1 MKVRAI
7 AVLLALCPLV
17 AAAQAAPGPA
27 APMADRLPA
36 GTLAYAGWAG
46 RSLAFDGSMFG
57 QLLNDPDVAKIVQ
70 AIGEAIRRD
79 LPTDDKKDAFAH
91 GWAMAGIA
99 WQHPVAAGLI
109 DLKKG
114 EQGPAPTA
122 ALLIDL
128 DTDREAFA
136 KQLDGLLNL
145 LKDRSDIRLTEATL
159 GSVTYRVLARGERP
173 EISIGYLGNMLFV
186 GVGADAPKAFI
197 EPAAAGKLSADKKF
211 VECLQAVAAGDV
223 QMAYYMDV
231 SGLVGKL
238 EQFVPAPAGL
248 GPPRGAGEQ
257 DAAQAHAR
265 KIRQLI
271 VALGLDKVSAAA
283 GATRVIDR
291 GLYSRTRI
299 FTPAPHRGLLLA
311 LAGPEIADED
321 LSAVPDDADFLLAAK
336 ISPQAAWDELRR
348 AIKDADPNA
357 DSRFAEEVGR
367 LEERLGVSLSRDV
380 LSQLGNTWVVSSAPS
395 RGGFL
400 TGTMLTADVK
410 DPAKLAAAI
419 GKIES
424 ALLPPPGKEPKGP
437 ATATTAPA
445 GAGQA
450 APGPTSRPSIET
462 LKFARADIHYLAL
475 PSALAPMPLAPAW
488 ALHKNHLLVAAWPQV
503 IQSAIAADGA
513 GSPVTQTADF
523 RSARS
528 RVAGKPSVLFYCNGP
543 KIARQAY
550 NLAMVGWTIGANKLA
565 GMGFKDA
572 RPSLLPPLTTVEQ
585 YLRPSIAAIC
595 PDAGGITFET
605 YGSLPS
611 AVPAAGMLLN
621 PATLWLSMP
630 AVQKAPSEAMTERD
644 EADLRSV
651 TMTLTEFQQ
660 RLAAQG
666 QVKP

>member
-7 AVLLALCPLV
+7 AVLLAVCSLM
-17 AAAQAAPGPA
+17 AAAQAAPGPT
-27 APMADRLPA
+27 APLADRLPA

-70 AIGEAIRRD
+70 AIGEAIRKD
-79 LPTDDKKDAFAH
+79 IPSDAKKDIFTR

-99 WQHPVAAGLI
+99 WQHPVAFALI
-109 DLKKG
+109 DLKNG

-145 LKDRSDIRLTEATL
+145 LKDQEYILLTDATL
-159 GSVTYRVLARGERP
+159 GSVTYRVFRPADRP
-173 EISIGYLGNMLFV
+173 EISFGYIGNMLFV
-186 GVGADAPKAFI
+186 GVGSDAPKAII

-211 VECLQAVAAGDV
+211 IECLQAVAAGDV
-223 QMAYYMDV
+223 QMAYYVDV

-238 EQFVPAPAGL
+238 EQFTPAPAT
-248 GPPRGAGEQ
+248 AGEQ
-257 DAAQAHAR
+257 DAAQARAR

-271 VALGLDKVSAAA
+271 VAMGLDKVSAAA

-336 ISPQAAWDELRR
+336 ISPQAAWDELRG

-357 DSRFAEEVGR
+357 DSRFAESVGG
-367 LEERLGVSLSRDV
+367 LEQRLGVSLSRDL
-380 LSQLGNTWVVSSAPS
+380 LSQFGDTWVLSSAPS

-400 TGTMLTADVK
+400 TGTMLSADVK

-424 ALLPPPGKEPKGP
+424 ALLPPPPPAKAPQGP
-437 ATATTAPA
+437 APATTAPA
-445 GAGQA
+445 ADKA

-475 PSALAPMPLAPAW
+475 PSALAPMPFAPAW

-550 NLAMVGWTIGANKLA
+550 NLALAGWTIGANKLA

-572 RPSLLPPLTTVEQ
+572 RPSWLPPLTTVEQ
-585 YLRPSIAAIC
+585 YLRPSIVAIC
-595 PDAGGITFET
+595 PDAAGITFET

-621 PATLWLSMP
+621 PVTLWLSMP
-630 AVQKAPSEAMTERD
+630 AVRKARAEAQD
-644 EADLRSV
+644 K
-651 TMTLTEFQQ
+651 
-660 RLAAQG
+660 
-666 QVKP
+666 VKP

>member
-7 AVLLALCPLV
+7 AVLLAVCPLV
-17 AAAQAAPGPA
+17 AAAQPVPGPT
-27 APMADRLPA
+27 APLADRLPA

-70 AIGEAIRRD
+70 AIGEAIRKD
-79 LPTDDKKDAFAH
+79 IPINAKKDIFTR

-99 WQHPVAAGLI
+99 WQHPVAAALI

-122 ALLIDL
+122 TLLIDL

-145 LKDRSDIRLTEATL
+145 LKDQDYIRLTEATL
-159 GSVTYRVLARGERP
+159 GSVSYRVLAQSADRP
-173 EISIGYLGNMLFV
+173 EISFGYIGNMLFV
-186 GVGADAPKAFI
+186 GVGADAPKAII

-211 VECLQAVAAGDV
+211 IECLQAVAAGDV

-238 EQFVPAPAGL
+238 EQFTAAPAT
-248 GPPRGAGEQ
+248 AGEQ
-257 DAAQAHAR
+257 DAAQARAR

-271 VALGLDKVSAAA
+271 VAMGLDKVSAAA

-311 LAGPEIADED
+311 LAGPEITDED

-336 ISPQAAWDELRR
+336 ISPQAAWDELRG

-367 LEERLGVSLSRDV
+367 IEQRLGVSLSRDV
-380 LSQLGNTWVVSSAPS
+380 LSQFGDTWVVSSAPS

-400 TGTMLTADVK
+400 TGTMLSADIK
-410 DPAKLAAAI
+410 DPARLAATI

-424 ALLPPPGKEPKGP
+424 ALLPPPPVP
-437 ATATTAPA
+437 ATTVPA
-445 GAGQA
+445 AGQA

-488 ALHKNHLLVAAWPQV
+488 ALHKNHLLVAPWPQV
-503 IQSAIAADGA
+503 IRSAIAADGA

-528 RVAGKPSVLFYCNGP
+528 RLAGKPSVLFYCNGP

-550 NLAMVGWTIGANKLA
+550 NWALAGWTIGANKLA

-585 YLRPSIAAIC
+585 YLRPSIAAVC

-621 PATLWLSMP
+621 PVTLWLSMP
-630 AVQKAPSEAMTERD
+630 AVRKTRAEAQD
-644 EADLRSV
+644 K
-651 TMTLTEFQQ
+651 
-660 RLAAQG
+660 
-666 QVKP
+666 VKP